1 MKKMITKIAITT
13 AAFASLLFA
22 GAAASN
28 NNTAHADTKAQFTSV
43 YRVAKTKLGA
53 RYVYGSEGSRT
64 FDCSGFTKYIYSHSL
79 GVNLP
84 RTAQQQYHYS
94 KKVSKKH
101 LKKGDLVFIGSSKKS
116 IYHVGMYIGG
126 GKMIDAQNRGVI
138 RESIHAPWWHVVAY
152 GRVA

>member
-1 MKKMITKIAITT
+1 MKKMITKFAITT

-101 LKKGDLVFIGSSKKS
+101 LKKGDLVFIGSSKNS

-138 RESIHAPWWHVVAY
+138 RENIHAPWWHVVAY

>member
-1 MKKMITKIAITT
+1 MKKMITKIAIT
-13 AAFASLLFA
+13 AVAFTSLLFA

-28 NNTAHADTKAQFTSV
+28 NTAHADTNNQFTSV
-43 YRVAKTKLGA
+43 YHVAKTKLGA
-53 RYVYGSEGSRT
+53 RYVYGSEGSHT
-64 FDCSGFTKYIYSHSL
+64 FDCSGFTKYIYRHGL

-84 RTAQQQYHYS
+84 RTAQQQYQYS
-94 KKVSKKH
+94 KKVNAKY
-101 LKKGDLVFIGSSKKS
+101 LKKGDLVFIGSSKNS

>member
-94 KKVSKKH
+94 KKISKKH
-101 LKKGDLVFIGSSKKS
+101 LKKGDLVFIGSSKNS

-138 RESIHAPWWHVVAY
+138 RENIHAPWWHVVAY

>member
-1 MKKMITKIAITT
+1 MITKFAITT

-101 LKKGDLVFIGSSKKS
+101 LKKGDLVFIGSSKNS

-138 RESIHAPWWHVVAY
+138 RENIHAPWWHVVAY